1 MFVVQA
7 AETAP
12 AGLPAGWALAEA
24 VLPRG
29 M

>member
-12 AGLPAGWALAEA
+12 AGLPAGWSSATS
-24 VLPRG
+24 RH
-29 M
+29 